1 MPLDI
6 TLSPIYRI
14 NAQEHPAMP
23 GLLVL
28 TPPRTAAR
36 GREQDRLIAYLLL
49 TGNSTFTTTE
59 YMQIAENAAKVFY
72 ATSGSL
78 TNALRVAT
86 ESINKALLDRNMD
99 SSNRGQYAL
108 GWLTIAAVRETQCT
122 FLLSG
127 PMHVYHFGQTETR
140 HVFEPNVSGKGLGMS
155 QTTSIHYAQVT
166 MQAGDRL
173 LFCGKVPGAWDS
185 TLTNTLNDPSPSSLE
200 AMRRRLTS
208 LTSEDLNAV
217 LIQATNGT
225 GSATLL
231 NGKSEIKETVDEVP
245 APHSIPASLPRR
257 EEPLPTPQDFP
268 ADEPEPVSISAHMVQ
283 PSAYAIP
290 QQVEE
295 PVLEEY
301 SSPAPVHVPRSTTHR
316 DFPSSIPRLN
326 QQAHPP
332 VDAVPQEVEEKNIET
347 PVQATEAEVV
357 APPKPVVEEK
367 PQQPEAPREPSEATR
382 RAAKTLAS
390 SIQASRRIGDS
401 FSAGMK
407 KFLPRLLPNTEST
420 DTYAPSNFSMIIM
433 AVMVP
438 LIVVTIASVVYLRY
452 GRSLQYETYLGQ
464 AQEMRIQAIG
474 LTNPIEQ
481 RKAWENVLLNV
492 DIAESHRETSETI
505 SLRQEA
511 NASLDTLLGIT
522 RLQFN
527 QAFSSNVGIEISRMA
542 ASESDLFLL
551 NAANGEVL
559 RAQLT
564 SGRGFQLDTAFNCRP
579 GVYGNYTVGPLV
591 DILAMPTL
599 NSINAT
605 LLGVD
610 ASGNLLYCAP
620 GQVAQAIPLPV
631 PDTNWGRV
639 TAIVIDAGNLYVL
652 DAPSRAVWVYNGKD
666 GAFIDRP
673 YFFFSEQ
680 TPTQDVIDL
689 IVAGDELYM
698 LHADGHLS
706 NCSYSRIEASPSQCR
721 DPFPMVN
728 PYSAYQDI
736 DLFGSAHFTQIL
748 FAAPPD
754 QSILLLD
761 ADTQGVMRFAP
772 RSVELQNQFRP
783 ATGAANPLPSG
794 PVDAVAVGPNHV
806 MYLALD
812 GQVYFATMP

>member
-1 MPLDI
+1 
-6 TLSPIYRI
+6 
-14 NAQEHPAMP
+14 MP
-23 GLLVL
+23 GLLALV
-28 TPPRTAAR
+28 PPRNAAR
-36 GREQDRLIAYLLL
+36 GREQDRLLVYLLL

-59 YMQIAENAAKVFY
+59 YMQVAENAAKVFY
-72 ATSGSL
+72 STSGSL

-86 ESINKALLDRNMD
+86 ETINKTLLDRNMA
-99 SSNRGQYAL
+99 SSSRGQYVL
-108 GWLTIAAVRETQCT
+108 GWLTIAAVRESQCT

-127 PMHVYHFGQTETR
+127 PMHVYHFGQQEAR

-155 QTTSIHYAQVT
+155 QTAGIHYAQVSL
-166 MQAGDRL
+166 QAGDRL

-185 TLTNTLNDPSPSSLE
+185 TLNDPSPSSLD
-200 AMRRRLTS
+200 AMRRRLTT

-217 LIQATNGT
+217 LIQSTNGT
-225 GSATLL
+225 GLATLL
-231 NGKSEIKETVDEVP
+231 SGTAEIKAKVDEVP
-245 APHSIPASLPRR
+245 ASPVSPLSSLPRR
-257 EEPLPTPQDFP
+257 EEVLATPNDSSAFTP
-268 ADEPEPVSISAHMVQ
+268 EPESPSAHMVQ

-295 PVLEEY
+295 PVAQEY
-301 SSPAPVHVPRSTTHR
+301 SAPSPSSTGGFPRSSTQR

-326 QQAHPP
+326 QQVQSFP
-332 VDAVPQEVEEKNIET
+332 VDQKPMDEIDPEPSYEAEKTGVLQTPPLEEKVEE
-347 PVQATEAEVV
+347 PV
-357 APPKPVVEEK
+357 
-367 PQQPEAPREPSEATR
+367 APREPSAGTR

-390 SIQASRRIGDS
+390 SIQASRRIGD
-401 FSAGMK
+401 ALGEGMK
-407 KFLPRLLPNTEST
+407 KFLPRLLPNTQST
-420 DTYAPSNFSMIIM
+420 DTFSPSNFSMVVM
-433 AVMVP
+433 AVLVP

-464 AQEMRIQAIG
+464 AQELRNQA
-474 LTNPIEQ
+474 LTLNNPIEQ

-511 NASLDTLLGIT
+511 EANLDILLGIA

-527 QAFSSNVGIEISRMA
+527 QAFSTNLGVDISRMS
-542 ASESDLFLL
+542 ASETDLFLL

-564 SGRGFQLDTAFNCRP
+564 NGRGFQLDTAFNCRP

-610 ASGNLLYCAP
+610 AGGNLLYCAP
-620 GQVAQAIPLPV
+620 GQVAQAIPLAV

-639 TAIVIDAGNLYVL
+639 TAFVLDGGNLYVL

-689 IVAGDELYM
+689 IVSGDELYM

-728 PYSAYQDI
+728 PYSAYQDV
-736 DLFGSAHFTQIL
+736 DLFGTAHFTQIL
-748 FAAPPD
+748 FAAAPD

-772 RSVELQNQFRP
+772 RSMELQNQFRP
-783 ATGAANPLPSG
+783 TTNSTNPIPSG
-794 PVDAVAVGPNHV
+794 AVDAVTVGPNHV
-806 MYLALD
+806 IYLALD
-812 GQVYFATMP
+812 GQVYFASMP